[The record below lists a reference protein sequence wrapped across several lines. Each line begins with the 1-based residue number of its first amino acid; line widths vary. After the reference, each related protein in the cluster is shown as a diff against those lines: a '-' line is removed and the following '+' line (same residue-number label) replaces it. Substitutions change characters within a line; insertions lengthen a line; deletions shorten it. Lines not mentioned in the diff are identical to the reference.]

1 MTLLFA
7 IAFEFCFA
15 VSVSELFMNE
25 TDTSKLNAMYVERM
39 ATLRSKFMQC
49 LFSCGFARGVT
60 LRA

>member
-1 MTLLFA
+1 
-7 IAFEFCFA
+7 
-15 VSVSELFMNE
+15 MNE